1 MTSWKKS
8 PSAVLVAL
16 VAIHVLAHID
26 RNMLLAFSPAIT
38 RDLALN
44 NAQYGFL
51 VGAVWVLSFGVMAVF
66 MGSLADRFSRT
77 RIIAAGVLIWS
88 VCTWAS
94 GHAQSFGQL
103 AVARFFV
110 ASGEAAL
117 VPSAVALLAELFS
130 QQRRSTAMGLFFMG
144 IPLGIGLSFVLAG
157 SLGAGLGWRV
167 TFTVLGVLGVAIAA
181 GLSLLREERGVSRGG
196 VQGSAKRGEPFIAQS
211 RAVLAV
217 VKRNRA
223 LQLTL
228 LGFVVVHLVFAGFT
242 FVQLWM
248 VRERGFEAA
257 AIAKSIGHIQ
267 IVFGVLGAMVGGTL
281 GDRLSSR
288 LAGGQASFM
297 ALLVAV
303 CAPFMIAYR
312 FVPGDS
318 PLFYAGLC
326 AASFLPLA
334 LYGPATSLIQGL
346 TPEHMRS
353 TMAGL
358 SMALINLFALALGTV
373 VAGAVIDRLAEGGSS
388 QALTTVLLATDA
400 LALLSGVAFWLA
412 ARQLRLGRA
421 VAERGI
427 SSKFVH

>member
-8 PSAVLVAL
+8 PVAVLIVMI
-16 VAIHVLAHID
+16 AIHVLAHID

-38 RDLALN
+38 KDLELN

-51 VGAVWVLSFGVMAVF
+51 VGAVWVLSFGFMAIF

-94 GHAQSFGQL
+94 GHAHSFGQL

-130 QQRRSTAMGLFFMG
+130 ARRRGTALGIFFVG
-144 IPLGIGLSFVLAG
+144 IPLGIGLSFVLAD
-157 SLGAGLGWRV
+157 SVGAGLGWRE
-167 TFTVLGVLGVAIAA
+167 TFTLLGVVGVVIAV
-181 GLSLLREERGVSRGG
+181 GLSFLREERVASGDMKSA
-196 VQGSAKRGEPFIAQS
+196 AKRGEPFIAQS
-211 RAVLAV
+211 RAVFGV
-217 VKRNRA
+217 MVRSRA
-223 LQLTL
+223 LLFTVI
-228 LGFVVVHLVFAGFT
+228 GFVLIHLVFAGFS
-242 FVQLWM
+242 FAQLWL

-257 AIAKSIGHIQ
+257 TIAKTIGEVQ
-267 IVFGVLGAMVGGTL
+267 IVFGVLGAVVGGVL
-281 GDRLSSR
+281 GDRLSRR

-297 ALLVAV
+297 MLLVAV

-312 FVPGDS
+312 FVPVDS
-318 PLFYAGLC
+318 PFFYVGMC

-334 LYGPATSLIQGL
+334 LYGPANSLVQGL
-346 TPEHMRS
+346 TPEYMRS

-358 SMALINLFALALGTV
+358 NMTLINVFALALGTV
-373 VAGAVIDRLAEGGSS
+373 LAGAVIDRLSAAGNN
-388 QALTTVLLATDA
+388 QALTLVLLAVDMLA
-400 LALLSGVAFWLA
+400 LASGLLFWLA

-421 VAERGI
+421 TVDRNVVPTLA
-427 SSKFVH
+427 H